1 MADVLSFL
9 GAVTGKTVAVA
20 AIYILKI
27 IAALVVLIVGLYA
40 GRVFGRVISKVL
52 DKAGL
57 NELIRKTV
65 VGEHIEKS
73 GVQLVGISDLVIRWF
88 IYAVA
93 LMAAVDILGIGFL
106 TTFLLDAIGYI
117 PSLVAGIVILLVGLV
132 AVDFIVEFIKTTTKE
147 LKIEYISAVTFVIR
161 ISLYLMILVM
171 ALDQFK
177 IKTTIIYA
185 LITPIAYGIAIG
197 AGIGLGIA
205 IGWGLKDAV
214 AKAAEKKLKEK
225 EAK

>member
-1 MADVLSFL
+1 MAFSLTDIAGNTVSNAATYL
-9 GAVTGKTVAVA
+9 VT
-20 AIYILKI
+20 L
-27 IAALVVLIVGLYA
+27 IAALAVLIVGLYA
-40 GRVFGRVISKVL
+40 GRVLGSVISKAL
-52 DKAGL
+52 DKAGV
-57 NELIRKTV
+57 NVIIRKTI
-65 VGEHIEKS
+65 VGEYIEKS
-73 GVQLVGISDLVIRWF
+73 GIQLISLLDLIIRWF
-88 IYAVA
+88 VYAVA
-93 LMAAVDILGIGFL
+93 LMAAVNILNINFL
-106 TTFLLDAIGYI
+106 TAFLRDALFYVPNLI
-117 PSLVAGIVILLVGLV
+117 AGIIILLVGLT

-147 LKIEYISAVTFVIR
+147 LRIEYINAVTFVIR
-161 ISLYLMILVM
+161 ISLYFMILVM

-177 IKTTIIYA
+177 IKTMIIYA